1 MNTNREQMM
10 NDVCKRLGLE
20 HEYTIMFCKM
30 CEDTSINN
38 SVILNAYIVGMSIDR
53 YTEE

>member
-20 HEYTIMFCKM
+20 HEYTIMFCGM
-30 CEDTSINN
+30 CEDTTISDDTI
-38 SVILNAYIVGMSIDR
+38 INAYIVGMCIDR
-53 YTEE
+53 YTND